1 MKISQDAI
9 EQLVCKFEGCVLT
22 AYPDPGTNA
31 EPWTIGYGHTS
42 AAGDPPVTRGMK
54 ITKERALDIL
64 KSDLVKVERQ
74 VANLVKV
81 PVTQDQFDVL
91 VDFTFNVGPGNL
103 SRSTL
108 LRKLNAGDYDAVPGE
123 LAKWNK
129 AAGKVLPGLV
139 RRRAAEADWWMNG
152 PANDVPISETRITP
166 DTAAPKG
173 MAASKQGN
181 GAIAIGALSSIGA
194 AREVVDHLRDANDA
208 LAGLWSLVASPT
220 FLVLVICCG
229 LAGAIWWWRS
239 KSMKEN
245 GI

>member
-1 MKISQDAI
+1 MKISEAATKK
-9 EQLVCKFEGCVLT
+9 LVCEFEGCILT
-22 AYPDPGTNA
+22 AYPDPGTKG

-42 AAGDPPVTRGMK
+42 AAGDPVVTRGMK
-54 ITKERALDIL
+54 ITSERAWQIL
-64 KSDLVKVERQ
+64 RQDLEKVERQ
-74 VANLVKV
+74 VEFLIEV

-91 VDFTFNVGPGNL
+91 VDFTFNVGSGNL

-194 AREVVDHLRDANDA
+194 AKEVVDHLRDANDA
-208 LAGLWSLVASPT
+208 LAGLWSLVVSPT
-220 FLVLVICCG
+220 FLVLIICCG

-239 KSMKEN
+239 KSMKES